1 MCLFMSASW
10 VQPRGGV
17 ASAGCHCGSITL
29 LTKGGHTEEQH
40 IHHLASSRPCGKD
53 NTHCSELTFACGA
66 ANVRVCACVCV
77 KLMVLDPCVVEV
89 SDGDIPQILS
99 RQLGKL

>member
-1 MCLFMSASW
+1 MCLFMTTSW
-10 VQPRGGV
+10 VLLRGGLL
-17 ASAGCHCGSITL
+17 SAGCHCGSITL

-40 IHHLASSRPCGKD
+40 IHHVASSRPQEKD
-53 NTHCSELTFACGA
+53 NPHHSELTLACGA
-66 ANVRVCACVCV
+66 ADVCV
-77 KLMVLDPCVVEV
+77 QMMALDPSVVEV